1 MKRGDLI
8 LVREPNTPA
17 GKPRPYVVVQR
28 DSALDAPI
36 RVTGCPL
43 TSHLRGAEGQRPFVA
58 PTAANGLRLPSEVQV
73 DLIYTHPVERID
85 GVIGSLDVAT
95 MQAIDIALRRWLAL

>member
-17 GKPRPYVVVQR
+17 SKPRPYVVVQR
-28 DSALDAPI
+28 DSALDAPVK
-36 RVTGCPL
+36 VTGCPL
-43 TSHLRGAEGQRPFVA
+43 TSHLRGTEGQRPFVA
-58 PTAANGLRLPSEVQV
+58 PTPGNGLRLPSEVQV

-85 GVIGSLDVAT
+85 GVIGSLDSAT
-95 MQAIDIALRRWLAL
+95 MQAIDVALRRWLAL

>member
-17 GKPRPYVVVQR
+17 AKARPYVVVQR
-28 DSALDAPI
+28 GSALENAI
-36 RVTGCPL
+36 KVTGCPL

-58 PTAANGLRLPSEVQV
+58 PTQANGLRLPSEVQV
-73 DLIYTHPVERID
+73 DSIYTHPIERID
-85 GVIGSLDVAT
+85 GVIGSLDIAT
-95 MQAIDIALRRWLAL
+95 MDAVDNALRRWLGF